1 MAKGRRN
8 RIGGPEHHAFGT
20 DIAPTVRPVPYY
32 GTAPI
37 PGERELA
44 RSLRGDFLALFRRRL
59 PWHHLCGLPHGAA
72 PRFVALYRKTHPY
85 FLRSD
90 IRSVYPSVRH
100 QDLVV
105 GVQLAYRDLLGL
117 SYVPSGFKKR
127 YLSPLVHWCESLP
140 LRRGIPLGSA
150 LSAIAAPLML
160 VPLWLELRRRFD
172 VPVMVFMDDVLVCCR
187 DPQQCVEAYAFLE
200 NRLHDDF
207 DLAINTDK
215 SVSGCFAS
223 DTFTFCGWR
232 FAGGCAVVSDAKL
245 AGFEERL
252 RREAG
257 RGSGRTPRALIKRIN
272 RLVNGFG
279 HYYKYGN
286 VKRQYER
293 LDVLVRTLVRRRLS
307 REGYVGRIYNED
319 LERLGLRSFRSIREG
334 AGCRHETAATK
345 LRPVRRPILR
355 QRTVDVPAPPAM
367 EEELIGLLQRID
379 RKLTSLVSSQR
390 EMIAA
395 IDRLRTG
402 W

>member
-1 MAKGRRN
+1 
-8 RIGGPEHHAFGT
+8 
-20 DIAPTVRPVPYY
+20 
-32 GTAPI
+32 
-37 PGERELA
+37 
-44 RSLRGDFLALFRRRL
+44 
-59 PWHHLCGLPHGAA
+59 
-72 PRFVALYRKTHPY
+72 
-85 FLRSD
+85 
-90 IRSVYPSVRH
+90 
-100 QDLVV
+100 
-105 GVQLAYRDLLGL
+105 
-117 SYVPSGFKKR
+117 
-127 YLSPLVHWCESLP
+127 
-140 LRRGIPLGSA
+140 
-150 LSAIAAPLML
+150 
-160 VPLWLELRRRFD
+160 
-172 VPVMVFMDDVLVCCR
+172 
-187 DPQQCVEAYAFLE
+187 
-200 NRLHDDF
+200 
-207 DLAINTDK
+207 
-215 SVSGCFAS
+215 
-223 DTFTFCGWR
+223 
-232 FAGGCAVVSDAKL
+232 
-245 AGFEERL
+245 
-252 RREAG
+252 
-257 RGSGRTPRALIKRIN
+257 
-272 RLVNGFG
+272 VNGFG

>member
-1 MAKGRRN
+1 MAKGRIN
-8 RIGGPEHHAFGT
+8 RIGISEFRVLDT

-32 GTAPI
+32 SAASFPA
-37 PGERELA
+37 ERELA
-44 RSLRGDFLALFRRRL
+44 RSLRGDFLPLFRRRL

-72 PRFVALYRKTHPY
+72 PRFVGQYRKTYPY

-90 IRSVYPSVRH
+90 IRSFYPSVRH

-140 LRRGIPLGSA
+140 LRR
-150 LSAIAAPLML
+150 
-160 VPLWLELRRRFD
+160 RFD

-187 DPQQCVEAYAFLE
+187 DPQQCVETYAFLE

-223 DTFTFCGWR
+223 DAFTFCGWR

-319 LERLGLRSFRSIREG
+319 LERLGLRSFRSIRERT
-334 AGCRHETAATK
+334 GCRHETAASK

-355 QRTVDVPAPPAM
+355 QRTVDAPAPSAM
-367 EEELIGLLQRID
+367 EEELIGVLQRID
-379 RKLTSLVSSQR
+379 RKLTALVSRQR